1 MIAGE
6 AEPLIN
12 PSAVGGTS
20 CNRLRV
26 FFGERNQMQNA
37 KLVSCIV
44 VLALSLVGCGSRSN
58 SAESE
63 TPDPTP
69 TPTTPPTAL
78 PSTTPTA
85 TTEVAGIGGGGTS
98 EEQTTPTSVHTQ
110 VIPETQPDGP
120 EVASCLL
127 GTWSVVHESLV
138 GYLTEAFDQSGFI
151 TFNFQTGQGDLFL
164 TFNQDGLTNFRAA
177 NLELLVAIPDL
188 ADFLFIVQGD
198 GLAQYAADEEVI
210 ATWGHVS
217 AITSEGGG
225 DIGDQSTD
233 AAAVVVLTPEQIFL
247 DSTGE
252 HVTFTWVD
260 VPEDARSTF
269 YTCSGNSLTLNID
282 GTLTSEWVR
291 ASED

>member
-85 TTEVAGIGGGGTS
+85 TTEVAGIGGGGSS
-98 EEQTTPTSVHTQ
+98 EEQTTPTLADQ
-110 VIPETQPDGP
+110 VLPEQPDGP
-120 EVASCLL
+120 EIASCLL

-198 GLAQYAADEEVI
+198 GLAQYAADEELI